1 MRIAYISETFLPKID
16 GISNTLCRLLEHLY
30 LRGHQSVM
38 FAPQGAPPIY
48 ANTPILQPISIPFP
62 LYPELKIAN
71 PFTNLDRHLA
81 KFQPDLIH
89 VVNPFS
95 IGVAGTRYARLNHI
109 PLVASYHTDIPGYS
123 TRYYGLPFMTHLIWD
138 YFRWVH
144 NQADLTLCPS
154 QSTLQELD
162 KKGFKNL
169 KLWSRGVDLEKFAP
183 SKSSPEWRWGISAG
197 RPETVIL
204 LYVGR
209 LAAEKRV
216 EWLLPVIQSIPYAH
230 LVIVGDGPM
239 REDLQA
245 LFKGTNTTFT
255 GYLQGEDLA
264 RAYASSDIFV
274 FPSANETFGN
284 VVLEAMA
291 SGLPVVAPRSGGVMD
306 SVIDGETG
314 LLFESDRQ
322 EDLVSSVLKIITD
335 PRALWRMGSAAR
347 QAASKRG
354 WNGVLDHLIDDYQ
367 LTINQQQYQKIRRAN
382 PVRTTY
388 QKLPFWL
395 E

>member
-1 MRIAYISETFLPKID
+1 MRIAFISETFLPKID
-16 GISNTLCRLLEHLY
+16 GITNTLCRLLEHLAR
-30 LRGHQSVM
+30 RGHESVM
-38 FAPQGAPPIY
+38 FAPQGAPSIY

-71 PFTNLDRHLA
+71 PFTNLERHLA
-81 KFQPDLIH
+81 KFRPDLVH

-95 IGVAGTRYARLNHI
+95 IGVAGTRYARLNDI
-109 PLVASYHTDIPGYS
+109 PLVASYHTDVPGYTS
-123 TRYYGLPFMTHLIWD
+123 RYYGMPFMTNLIWD

-144 NQADLTLCPS
+144 NKADLTLCPS
-154 QSTLQELD
+154 RATLQELD

-169 KLWSRGVDLEKFAP
+169 KLWSRGVDLERFAP
-183 SKSSPEWRWGISAG
+183 SMSSPEWRWRLSAG
-197 RPETVIL
+197 RPESTLL

-216 EWLLPVIQSIPYAH
+216 EWLLPVIQSMPYAH

-239 REDLQA
+239 REDLQM
-245 LFKGTNTTFT
+245 LFRGTNTTFT

-264 RAYASSDIFV
+264 HTYATSDIFV

-291 SGLPVVAPRSGGVMD
+291 SCLPVVAPRSGGVMD

-314 LLFESDRQ
+314 LLFDPDKQ
-322 EDLVSSVLKIITD
+322 EDLVSSVLKITSNPD
-335 PRALWRMGSAAR
+335 LFRKMGSAAR
-347 QAASKRG
+347 QAASKKS
-354 WNGVLDHLIDDYQ
+354 WSGVLDHLIEDYQ
-367 LTINQQQYQKIRRAN
+367 LAINQHHHQKAPLAR
-382 PVRTTY
+382 PVKAAP
-388 QKLPFWL
+388 QKAPFWL